1 MKINLNAINELPLK
15 SLCVLELTFFF
26 INNFFERIS
35 SASVKL
41 QPRNWRARMR
51 RSFPTF
57 VESWNWHNSVCLG
70 SSQYKEV
77 IALSERSQQR
87 ESSIDFMQ
95 MKCNFLIHRW
105 KKRNESD
112 FCKWKIVDLSDIT
125 IKASLVHGTGV
136 ANKENKFDY
145 HRVWWRHNA
154 LTQRNRLEA
163 ARIWRKRNFQL
174 RVQIDQFV
182 SPGRGEESQ
191 SIIFVFALRWLN
203 DQQIILH
210 WWKRHTVTCVAMQ
223 KHLNSC
229 PTVFDQWDNFS
240 GISIASCVCC

>member
-51 RSFPTF
+51 RSFPTL

-77 IALSERSQQR
+77 VAISERSQQR

-154 LTQRNRLEA
+154 GTQSNRLEA
-163 ARIWRKRNFQL
+163 ACIWRKRNFQL

-182 SPGRGEESQ
+182 SPGRGRRESINHFRVRTPVIEWPANNSALMETPYRNMCGDAEALKFMSNRVW
-191 SIIFVFALRWLN
+191 SIR
-203 DQQIILH
+203 
-210 WWKRHTVTCVAMQ
+210 
-223 KHLNSC
+223 
-229 PTVFDQWDNFS
+229 
-240 GISIASCVCC
+240 